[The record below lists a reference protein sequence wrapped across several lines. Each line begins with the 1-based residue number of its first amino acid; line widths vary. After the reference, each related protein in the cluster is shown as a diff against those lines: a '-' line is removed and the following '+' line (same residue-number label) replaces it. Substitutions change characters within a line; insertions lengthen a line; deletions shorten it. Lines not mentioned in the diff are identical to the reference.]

1 MSYRPQEPGNNG
13 IINSDVGTYAK
24 LFNKKVD
31 PENEGLINSVIENGY
46 IILEKMFTE
55 AEIEEACQELKR
67 LSESDAAGPASSGG
81 RNKFEGFR
89 THRIYALLNKS
100 RVFDKFVAHPKIVA
114 LNDYFLDPGWLIS
127 TFQSITLQPG
137 AEAQTLHHDDG
148 YITVPRPH
156 RPFGSVRF
164 VFLIPSQATR
174 ASRLSQ
180 HMRFWL
186 NRDLQAIMISLDEYT
201 EFNGSTVVVPKSHEW
216 GPDPTP
222 SRAQAVPVIMP
233 RGSIVFFLGTLW
245 HGGGQNKSNKERRAL
260 TVQYCQPWVRP
271 IESQILAVDFEK
283 LPEIP
288 KQIVDMMGY
297 QVGRPFIGFV
307 DGESPLKAAQ
317 KHLERWKKSKAMI
330 PRL

>member
-1 MSYRPQEPGNNG
+1 MSYRPEEPGNNS

-31 PENEGLINSVIENGY
+31 PHNEDLIHSVIENGFV
-46 IILEKMFTE
+46 ILENMFTE
-55 AEIEEACQELKR
+55 AEVEEACQELKR

-89 THRIYALLNKS
+89 TNRIYALLNKS

-114 LNDYFLDPGWLIS
+114 LNDYFFDPGWLVS
-127 TFQSITLQPG
+127 TFQSITLQSG

-156 RPFGSVRF
+156 RPFGS
-164 VFLIPSQATR
+164 
-174 ASRLSQ
+174 
-180 HMRFWL
+180 
-186 NRDLQAIMISLDEYT
+186 AIMISLDAYT

-216 GPDPTP
+216 GPDRIP
-222 SRAQAVPVIMP
+222 SRAEALPVVMP

-245 HGGGQNKSNKERRAL
+245 HGGGQNTSDHERRAL

-271 IESQILAVDFEK
+271 IENQILAVNFGR

-288 KQIVDMMGY
+288 KHIVDMMGY
-297 QVGRPFIGFV
+297 QVGKPFIGFV
-307 DGESPLKAAQ
+307 NGESPLKAAQ
-317 KHLERWKKSKAMI
+317 RHLKRWKESNVISSK
-330 PRL
+330 L